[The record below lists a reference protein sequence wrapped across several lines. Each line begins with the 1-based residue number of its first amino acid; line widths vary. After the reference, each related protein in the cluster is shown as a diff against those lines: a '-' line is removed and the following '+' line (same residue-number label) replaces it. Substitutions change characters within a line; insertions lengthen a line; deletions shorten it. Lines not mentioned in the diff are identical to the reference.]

1 MIHELGSLKPK
12 LAKGEYRRP
21 LKNPAVAHCQKTWER
36 VYRSV
41 QKEKNSGA
49 LARIEASEAYRA
61 AMPLLLGHKN
71 IRDFI
76 ACVTF
81 GFASGILFHDI
92 TTKLLYAAQV
102 ALKVETQKPKTGA
115 KKASP
120 KSSKSCGLISLTTK
134 HRSKKPLFTVTENK
148 GVSLI
153 GPENKGV
160 TDTQNGQKQ
169 AKNSHF

>member
-41 QKEKNSGA
+41 QKEKNSAA

-81 GFASGILFHDI
+81 GFASGILYHDN
-92 TTKLLYAAQV
+92 TTKLLYAAQI
-102 ALKVETQKPKTGA
+102 AFNTAGPRTRNGAEKAPKIA
-115 KKASP
+115 P
-120 KSSKSCGLISLTTK
+120 KSSGSSPLAKKQLPPPPSPVENGVQATK
-134 HRSKKPLFTVTENK
+134 
-148 GVSLI
+148 
-153 GPENKGV
+153 
-160 TDTQNGQKQ
+160 
-169 AKNSHF
+169 